1 MAGQSMIGQSTTG
14 QSTTGRNPGSTAP
27 AAGEIA
33 GPLVVVVVGD
43 SRARTRALRGL
54 LSAPGFVV
62 AAEATTATEAEAAVV
77 LHQPGA
83 VLLDL
88 DPAAGGIEAIERIM
102 GTRPTPV
109 VVCGALAAHSAAA
122 LAAGA
127 VDVIGALDALPTSP
141 QYVTALRR
149 HLRVASRVRVIT
161 HPRNRLRERG
171 MGAMTPQ
178 ATDTRSDSALTAAA
192 NRLAGVRA
200 LPTARTAA
208 SQVRVV
214 VIGAST
220 GGPPALATILAD
232 LPADLP
238 VPLLVVQHM
247 ADGFV
252 ESLATWLDGLSPLP
266 VVLAEHGRAM
276 RPGVVYV
283 APAGV
288 NTLLRPGLRI
298 ELRTPPPGQFH
309 VPGVDAAFASTAAVC
324 GPHAVGVLL
333 TGMGRDGATG
343 LRSMADVGAL
353 TLGQDEPSS
362 VVWGMPAAAQALG
375 AVAEEL
381 PLGAMAAR
389 IAAAVFR
396 DVPLDGQDRP

>member
-14 QSTTGRNPGSTAP
+14 QSTTGRLPGSTAP

-109 VVCGALAAHSAAA
+109 VVCGALAEHSAAA

-171 MGAMTPQ
+171 MGAMPPRGI
-178 ATDTRSDSALTAAA
+178 DGRSDPALTPPS
-192 NRLAGVRA
+192 NRSAGASEV
-200 LPTARTAA
+200 PVARTAT

-232 LPADLP
+232 LPSDLP

-266 VVLAEHGRAM
+266 VVLAEHGRTM
-276 RPGVVYV
+276 RPGVVHL

-288 NTLLRPGLRI
+288 NTLLRPGLRL
-298 ELRTPPPGQFH
+298 ELRTPPAGQFH
-309 VPGVDAAFASTAAVC
+309 VPGVDAAFASTATVC

-333 TGMGRDGATG
+333 TGMGRDGAAG
-343 LRSMADVGAL
+343 LRAMADAGAL

-396 DVPLDGQDRP
+396 EAPVARQDRP